1 MPELVRA
8 CSSRAAK
15 GKRGCIPH
23 RNEFRFA
30 LSGINPNEFGFAPR
44 APLAPVAP
52 LGEPLR
58 CGKPLRCAGSP
69 RCSKWRNRRGVPL
82 ASAVSRRATAGKCT
96 PRCSK
101 WRETPRRSC
110 RSTCGRCFLPG
121 TGRKVYRR
129 NLRPG
134 ERQPHWTADPAG
146 TRFQRGHFP
155 AVERRETARS
165 EKCPNEFGYAPLA
178 PRKESGSAFRT
189 HRELSV

>member
-1 MPELVRA
+1 MANQVRHPLGSRSEKNPRPCRRATAAGSLSRRLPPGNSAEREMPERVRA

-30 LSGINPNEFGFAPR
+30 LSGINPNSFGFAPR
-44 APLAPVAP
+44 APLAPVAL

-58 CGKPLRCAGSP
+58 CGGSP
-69 RCSKWRNRRGVPL
+69 GV
-82 ASAVSRRATAGKCT
+82 AVSRRATAGKCT

-101 WRETPRRSC
+101 WRETPRRSS
-110 RSTCGRCFLPG
+110 RST
-121 TGRKVYRR
+121 R

-146 TRFQRGHFP
+146 TEFQRGHFP
-155 AVERRETARS
+155 AVERRET
-165 EKCPNEFGYAPLA
+165 A